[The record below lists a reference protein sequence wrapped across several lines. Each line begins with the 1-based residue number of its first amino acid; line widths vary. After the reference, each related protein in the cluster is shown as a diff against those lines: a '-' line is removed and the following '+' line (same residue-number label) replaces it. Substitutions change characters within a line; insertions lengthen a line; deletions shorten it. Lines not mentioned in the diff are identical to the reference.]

1 MQTFELIFNK
11 LEELFIECL
20 PEYIRKINETHNDGI
35 ILKAFE
41 NKNLLDNCNKVPSF
55 LFCMEEANYEEK
67 DRILENT
74 VFEVSFKLTLQ
85 PHNENNHIEFWRY
98 VEAVSKMIDET
109 ETDGWNSLTLE
120 KEKHNTIYLRI
131 VV

>member
-11 LEELFIECL
+11 LEALFIERF
-20 PEYIRKINETHNDGI
+20 PDYICKINEAHNDGI
-35 ILKAFE
+35 ILKDFE

-85 PHNENNHIEFWRY
+85 PHNENKLIEFWRY
-98 VEAVSKMIDET
+98 IEAISIMLNEA
-109 ETDGWNSLTLE
+109 ETDTWSSITLD
-120 KEKHNTIYLRI
+120 KYKQNTIYLRI
-131 VV
+131 VA